1 MRDHQQALK
10 MASVMRRGPL
20 GALIFGL
27 ALLMQLLG
35 PVLVSRAAVAIGDAA
50 ICAGSAS
57 GADADGSHSGGHPQ
71 HHEHCSFCQIACG
84 ATDLF
89 GFLSVWIAI
98 ASPGESK
105 LAFWALEPIRKA
117 RFGSDQHEV
126 PRGPP
131 GLI

>member
-1 MRDHQQALK
+1 
-10 MASVMRRGPL
+10 MRRGRL

-27 ALLMQLLG
+27 ALLMQLIA
-35 PVLVSRAAVAIGDAA
+35 PVLVTRAAFATGDMAV
-50 ICAGSAS
+50 CSGSAS
-57 GADADGSHSGGHPQ
+57 DADADGSHSRGLPQ

-98 ASPGESK
+98 VSPGESK